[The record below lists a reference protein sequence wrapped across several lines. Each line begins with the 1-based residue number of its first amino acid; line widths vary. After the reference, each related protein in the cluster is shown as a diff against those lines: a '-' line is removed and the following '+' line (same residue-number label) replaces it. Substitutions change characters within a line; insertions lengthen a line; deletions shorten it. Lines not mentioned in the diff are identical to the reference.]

1 MNSTGMK
8 RYLPP
13 LLLISIAIFYYCTQS
28 INGAKKTLIAA
39 GPGNLR
45 SNYLNDKYQIQQQ
58 QEKTDQETE
67 NASNGEPSQPR
78 IALLS
83 SYIASD
89 MWKGDPRK
97 ELEPVLDHIINKQ
110 CYSHLWN
117 YDYIFNQTQDLTL
130 NYINPDQGDSKPNS
144 ATDKSKSSS
153 SSTSAD
159 AWWLKFG
166 CWERIV
172 HLEAALPKY
181 DWILYGDIDYIIQ
194 DMTRPIESFLKEF
207 DLYGKEDVH
216 VVLPSDR
223 QNDLPD
229 VFSTY
234 ALLIRNSPFGFKLL
248 ENWKQFALGM
258 CPNGNFIS
266 DDHEY
271 NWIHSDQPGL
281 WYALMKT
288 HMDFT
293 PNSVLPPNIIQC
305 DDDTGFLD
313 DPTFGFI
320 DYFVKNGVKAG
331 NYGEMLGDVPDDQKI
346 IFSKTWE
353 DSRSGLGIPNIDPNG
368 QSNGNYIKFAFAR
381 HQGNRLNWGDD
392 MKRELALCKSQ
403 HACFARLDDNMKVEL
418 GCGGES
424 KN

>member
-1 MNSTGMK
+1 MKPKMNSATMRSYFFK
-8 RYLPP
+8 RV
-13 LLLISIAIFYYCTQS
+13 LIFCMIFIFCTLSFLKEQ
-28 INGAKKTLIAA
+28 LIDYA
-39 GPGNLR
+39 NLR
-45 SNYLNDKYQIQQQ
+45 SMKVSSPADNYRVR
-58 QEKTDQETE
+58 
-67 NASNGEPSQPR
+67 NASCREPASQPR
-78 IALLS
+78 VALLS

-89 MWKGDPRK
+89 MWKDDPRK

-144 ATDKSKSSS
+144 ATDESKSSS

-166 CWERIV
+166 GWERVAHI
-172 HLEAALPKY
+172 EAALPKY

-229 VFSTY
+229 VFSAY
-234 ALLIRNSPFGFKLL
+234 ALLIRNSSFGFKLL
-248 ENWKQFALGM
+248 ENWKQFALGL
-258 CPNGNFIS
+258 CPNGNFVS

-271 NWIHSDQPGL
+271 EWYHGDQTGL

-293 PNSVLPPNIIQC
+293 PNSILPPNIIQC
-305 DDDTGFLD
+305 DDDTGFIDMKD

-353 DSRSGLGIPNIDPNG
+353 DSRSGLGIPNDDPNV
-368 QSNGNYIKFAFAR
+368 QYNNFAFAR
-381 HQGNRLNWGDD
+381 HQKKSQKWDDD
-392 MKRELALCKSQ
+392 MERELALCKSQ
-403 HACFARLDDNMKVEL
+403 HECFARLDDNMKVEM